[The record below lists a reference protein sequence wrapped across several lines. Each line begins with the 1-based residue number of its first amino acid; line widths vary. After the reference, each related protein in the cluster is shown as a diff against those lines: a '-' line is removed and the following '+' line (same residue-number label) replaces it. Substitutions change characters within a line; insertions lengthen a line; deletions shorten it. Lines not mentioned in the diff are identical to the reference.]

1 MESSISTT
9 PFGRRALSLAMLAGQ
24 AAARECAPEARADKW
39 KLFRAVCEAKTML
52 GATDR
57 ALAVLSALL
66 SFHPELEL
74 SGEGR
79 LVVFP
84 SNQQLSLRAHGMAP
98 ATLRRHLAVLVDCGL
113 VVRRDSPN
121 GKRFARKGQG
131 GDIEQAFGFD
141 LAPLLARAAEFERLA
156 EDVRSERRALQL
168 TRERMTLYRRD
179 IAKMIAFGLE
189 EGIAADWE
197 GLHLRYRTIVLAIP
211 RTATRQELE
220 PIEADLKRLVLAIRK
235 LLDLHAK
242 TQNPSAK
249 ESQTERHKH
258 NSKPKPHFELEPCSE
273 QELGNSGAPSPKP
286 LEPAEPHPKPSTAR
300 PPTGYPLGLVL
311 RACPDIAD
319 YARDGI
325 STWDDLIQTANLV
338 RAALG
343 VSPDAWRQACVVMGD
358 IDAAI
363 VVAAILQRSDQISSA
378 GGYLRALTEKA
389 AAGEFSLGPVLM
401 ALLRANTTKGQRRA
415 G

>member
-1 MESSISTT
+1 MERHISTT
-9 PFGRRALSLAMLAGQ
+9 PFGRRGLSLGMLAGQ
-24 AAARECAPEARADKW
+24 AVAKACGPDARAEKW
-39 KLFRAVCEAKTML
+39 KLFRAVCEAKSML

-66 SFHPELEL
+66 SFFPETEL
-74 SGEGR
+74 TGEGS

-98 ATLRRHLAVLVDCGL
+98 ATLRRHLAVLVECGL

-141 LAPLLARAAEFERLA
+141 LSPLLARAEEFEEMA
-156 EDVRSERRALQL
+156 EAVRAERRALML

-189 EGIAADWE
+189 EAIAADWE
-197 GLHLRYRTIVLAIP
+197 GLHLRYRTIVMRIP
-211 RTATRQELE
+211 RTATRPELE
-220 PIEADLKRLVLAIRK
+220 PVEAELKALAGFIRK
-235 LLDLHAK
+235 LLETHVK
-242 TQNPSAK
+242 TEQASAN

-258 NSKPKPHFELEPCSE
+258 NSKPNSILNFEPRSEIEQGNFAEPQTKPT
-273 QELGNSGAPSPKP
+273 
-286 LEPAEPHPKPSTAR
+286 EPAEPPQKPFGTK
-300 PPTGYPLGLVL
+300 PPTGYPIGLVL

-319 YARDGI
+319 YARQGI
-325 STWDDLIQTANLV
+325 STWDDLVQTANLV

-343 VSPDAWRQACVVMGD
+343 VSPDAWNQACEVMGA

-363 VVAAILQRSDQISSA
+363 VIAAILQRSDQIASA
-378 GGYLRALTEKA
+378 GGYLRALTDKA
-389 AAGEFSLGPVLM
+389 SIGEFSLGPVLM
-401 ALLRANTTKGQRRA
+401 ALLRAKTRTNQQRA